1 MTALDQSAKDLVASY
16 LCGRR
21 MIPMLFDAVVWM
33 AAKRLSEGATPVL
46 DDTLRGDIDSQA
58 ELLPA
63 ARMARISGLSV
74 VSLGLRRSDAAMAE
88 YFPEILCVTAN
99 PTAASVVTKERED
112 ANGATSAAVL
122 YTAALEHRGSGRH
135 REV

>member
-21 MIPMLFDAVVWM
+21 MIPMLLDAVVWM
-33 AAKRLSEGATPVL
+33 AAKRLSEGETPVL

-58 ELLPA
+58 ELPQA

-88 YFPEILCVTAN
+88 YFPELLCVTADRA
-99 PTAASVVTKERED
+99 TACLATKED
-112 ANGATSAAVL
+112 ANGAASAA
-122 YTAALEHRGSGRH
+122 AL
-135 REV
+135 

>member
-21 MIPMLFDAVVWM
+21 MIPMLLDAVVWM
-33 AAKRLSEGATPVL
+33 AAKRLSEGETPVL

-58 ELLPA
+58 ELPQA

-88 YFPEILCVTAN
+88 YFPELLCVAADRATA
-99 PTAASVVTKERED
+99 SLVTKEEED
-112 ANGATSAAVL
+112 ANGAASAAVL
-122 YTAALEHRGSGRH
+122 
-135 REV
+135 

>member
-21 MIPMLFDAVVWM
+21 MIPMLLDAVVWM

-63 ARMARISGLSV
+63 ARIARISGLSV

-88 YFPEILCVTAN
+88 YFPEIFVCHCQPNCGQPGYEGERRCQWSYFSGCVVHGC
-99 PTAASVVTKERED
+99 P
-112 ANGATSAAVL
+112 
-122 YTAALEHRGSGRH
+122 
-135 REV
+135 